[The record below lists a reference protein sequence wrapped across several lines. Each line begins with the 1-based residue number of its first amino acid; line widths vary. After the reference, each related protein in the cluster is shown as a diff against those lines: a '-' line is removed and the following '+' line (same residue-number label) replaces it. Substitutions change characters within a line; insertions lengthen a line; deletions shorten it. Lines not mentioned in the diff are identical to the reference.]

1 MTGWL
6 SRLFGREPPPVSTP
20 ADERLLEAEREV
32 QELRLEA
39 QERERQADSM
49 RADLERSRQGEAARV
64 SEAVEVRIEQLLAQ
78 AATPAAQLMVQA
90 HLLEAEGKPVEARDV
105 LAVAKR
111 LVTALAEAGL
121 AFEGAVGET
130 AAYDPDR
137 HEPLGGPALTLGQ
150 TVVVRVPGCSYRGRL
165 LRRAGVDGAP
175 EEAR

>member
-1 MTGWL
+1 MRGWL
-6 SRLFGREPPPVSTP
+6 SRLFGREPQAVSTH
-20 ADERLLEAEREV
+20 ADGRLLEAEREL

-39 QERERQADSM
+39 QERERQADSV
-49 RADLERSRQGEAARV
+49 RADLERARQGEAIRV

-111 LVTALAEAGL
+111 LVTVLAEAGL

-137 HEPLGGPALTLGQ
+137 HEPLGGPALTLSQ
-150 TVVVRVPGCSYRGRL
+150 TVVVRVPGCSYGGRL
-165 LRRAGVDGAP
+165 LKRAGVDGAP
-175 EEAR
+175 EETR

>member
-1 MTGWL
+1 VRGWL
-6 SRLFGREPPPVSTP
+6 SRLLGREPHAVSTP

-39 QERERQADSM
+39 QERERQADSAQAELD
-49 RADLERSRQGEAARV
+49 RAREGEAARV

-111 LVTALAEAGL
+111 LVTALTEAGL
-121 AFEGAVGET
+121 AFEGTVGET
-130 AAYDPDR
+130 AEYDPDR
-137 HEPLGGPALTLGQ
+137 HEPLGGPALTVGQ
-150 TVVVRVPGCSYRGRL
+150 MVVVRVPSCSYLGRL